1 MNSFFRDRRVG
12 QVLADSNLLTWFGL
26 FSFARDVQTSICEYV
41 RNTHTHTPS
50 NITLPHDWTIMK
62 HPILKLPQAH
72 PSWGVFWCM
81 LLASWMSLGVTLA
94 PMWPRPIVS
103 ETWTSPNVIRNFWTR
118 QRGVQSTNP
127 NGLSFA
133 AHYVL
138 GITSTSGI
146 GKVLL
151 DLTQF
156 LLYAKEHN
164 M

>member
-1 MNSFFRDRRVG
+1 
-12 QVLADSNLLTWFGL
+12 
-26 FSFARDVQTSICEYV
+26 
-41 RNTHTHTPS
+41 
-50 NITLPHDWTIMK
+50 
-62 HPILKLPQAH
+62 
-72 PSWGVFWCM
+72 M

-94 PMWPRPIVS
+94 PMW
-103 ETWTSPNVIRNFWTR
+103 TSPNVTRNFWTR

-146 GKVLL
+146 DKVL
-151 DLTQF
+151 DLTWF